1 MITRRASAANRDVG
15 SEQDGR
21 SEVARYSPAVVSEG
35 YRRTIR
41 ERLAAE
47 VGRLDKDAPFRIA
60 LTYPSPY
67 GVAMS
72 SLGYQQVYRLL
83 QRIDGVACERVFLPD
98 DADQGGRDGP
108 VSYETL
114 RPLGEF
120 PLVAVSV
127 AYELE
132 IAGLVRLLAAAGIP
146 PLARDRDDSHPVVLA
161 GGPLTF
167 SNPVPLGPYVDAIV
181 MGEAEDVLPR
191 VVDHIAG
198 AANATRARE
207 LLAAEAF
214 VFVPQLHG
222 ERLVAIAQCD
232 TAHLPAMSAI
242 RTPHTE
248 LKDMFLL
255 EAERGCSRGCT
266 YCVMRRSTN
275 GGMRIISAETV
286 LAAIPE
292 EVRKVG
298 LVGAAVSDHP
308 QIADIVGSLAERGV
322 QVGLSS
328 LRPDR
333 LKEEFVASL
342 RRAGYK
348 TLTTALDGASE
359 RLRHSINRRGYERH
373 YRAAAERARRH
384 GFERLKLYL
393 MVGLPEERDEDLDEC
408 AAFVAELS
416 RTVPVALGISPF
428 CAKRNTPLNGVG
440 FAGVRVVNRRLGRLR
455 KGLRGRADVRATSA
469 RWAWVEHVLAQG
481 GFAEGEAVSVAVAR
495 GGRFGD
501 FRAAFADLGHDPDAE
516 PGRGSVRL
524 PATESKTK
532 RFMVIP
538 GVQ

>member
-1 MITRRASAANRDVG
+1 MISRRASVANRDVG
-15 SEQDGR
+15 SWGDGR
-21 SEVARYSPAVVSEG
+21 PDAARYSPLVVSEG

-41 ERLAAE
+41 DRLAAE
-47 VGRLDKDAPFRIA
+47 VGRLDKDAPFRVA
-60 LTYPSPY
+60 LAYPSPY
-67 GVAMS
+67 HIAMS

-83 QRIDGVACERVFLPD
+83 QGMDGVACERVFLPD
-98 DADQGGRDGP
+98 DAEQGGRDVP

-114 RPLGEF
+114 RPVGEF

-132 IAGLVRLLAAAGIP
+132 IAGLVRLLTAAGIP
-146 PLARDRDDSHPVVLA
+146 PLARDRNDSHPVVLA

-191 VVDHIAG
+191 VIDHIGG
-198 AANATRARE
+198 AAHATRARE
-207 LLAAEAF
+207 LLADEPH
-214 VFVPQLHG
+214 VYVPAQHG
-222 ERLVAIAQCD
+222 ERPLPVAQCD
-232 TAHLPAMSAI
+232 AAHLPAVSAI

-248 LKDMFLL
+248 LSDMFLL

-275 GGMRIISAETV
+275 GGMRIVPADTV

-292 EVRKVG
+292 DARKVG

-308 QIADIVGSLAERGV
+308 RIAEIVGALAERGV
-322 QVGLSS
+322 KVGLSS

-333 LKEEFVASL
+333 LKEEFVAAL
-342 RRAGYK
+342 KGAGYK

-373 YRAAAERARRH
+373 YRAAAERARRY

-393 MVGLPEERDEDLDEC
+393 MIGLPEEHDADLDEC
-408 AAFVAELS
+408 AAFVGELS
-416 RTVPVALGISPF
+416 RTVPIALGISPF
-428 CAKRNTPLNGVG
+428 CAKRHTPLDGAG
-440 FAGVRVVNRRLGRLR
+440 FAGVRTVNHRLSRLR
-455 KGLRGRADVRATSA
+455 KGLQGRADLRATSA

-481 GFAEGEAVSVAVAR
+481 GFAEGEAVGVAVAR
-495 GGRFGD
+495 GGRYSD

-516 PGRGSVRL
+516 PGRGLRDTLAVQLNPTRL
-524 PATESKTK
+524 
-532 RFMVIP
+532 
-538 GVQ
+538 GVLSGLQ